1 MEDRK
6 HAGRRVRRALFRR
19 HTKPGAAPG
28 TVETDP
34 TAQKPEIRILSYGP
48 NELKEESIPGVS
60 RVEPLL
66 RRRPITWVNVTG
78 LGDNRTIQEIGRV
91 FKLHPLALED
101 VVNVHQQ
108 PKAEFYGEAL
118 FLVTRIPVPGP
129 RLETEQ
135 ISIFVGD
142 GYVLTFQEHAGDCF
156 EPVRD
161 RLRESRGN
169 IRSEGPDY
177 LAYTLLDSV
186 VDAWFPIVE
195 KYGDTLDEIDRM
207 ITDNDAT
214 NTVPQLHAIRH
225 ELVRARRLFLRQRE
239 ALGIMRR
246 TDESTDLVKPETR
259 IYLRDCQDH
268 TTQII
273 DAIDTFREMCSD
285 LREFHFSQVT
295 DRTNETMRV
304 LTVIATI
311 FIPLSFFTG
320 LWGMNFDTESSPWN
334 MPELEWQL
342 GYPFALGMMATI
354 AAVMLFYFWRKGW
367 LR

>member
-1 MEDRK
+1 MTGRK
-6 HAGRRVRRALFRR
+6 HAGRHIRRALFRR
-19 HTKPGAAPG
+19 HTAPGAVPG

-34 TAQKPEIRILSYGP
+34 SAQKPEIRIFSFGP
-48 NELKEESIPGVS
+48 TELKEETLPGVS
-60 RVEPLL
+60 RVEPILQ
-66 RRRPITWVNVTG
+66 RRPITWINVTG
-78 LGDNRTIQEIGRV
+78 LGDSRTIQEIGRLL
-91 FKLHPLALED
+91 KLHPLALED

-108 PKAEFYGEAL
+108 PKAEFYGESL
-118 FLVTRIPVPGP
+118 FLVTRIPIPGP

-135 ISIFVGD
+135 VSIFVGD
-142 GYVLTFQEHAGDCF
+142 DYVLTFQERSGDCF

-186 VDAWFPIVE
+186 VDAWFPIIE
-195 KYGDTLDEIDRM
+195 HYGDTLDEIDRQ
-207 ITDNDAT
+207 ITDNDAI

-246 TDESTDLVKPETR
+246 TDGSAELVKPETR

-273 DAIDTFREMCSD
+273 DAIDTFREMC
-285 LREFHFSQVT
+285 
-295 DRTNETMRV
+295 
-304 LTVIATI
+304 
-311 FIPLSFFTG
+311 
-320 LWGMNFDTESSPWN
+320 
-334 MPELEWQL
+334 
-342 GYPFALGMMATI
+342 
-354 AAVMLFYFWRKGW
+354 
-367 LR
+367 

>member
-1 MEDRK
+1 MKDHK
-6 HAGRRVRRALFRR
+6 HTGRHIRRALFRR
-19 HTKPGAAPG
+19 HSAPGAEPG

-48 NELKEESIPGVS
+48 DDLKEEFVPGVS
-60 RVEPLL
+60 RVEPIL
-66 RRRPITWVNVTG
+66 RRRPITWINITG
-78 LGDNRTIQEIGRV
+78 LGDKRTIQEIGRV
-91 FKLHPLALED
+91 FNIHPLALED

-118 FLVTRIPVPGP
+118 FLVTRMPVAGP

-142 GYVLTFQEHAGDCF
+142 GYVLTFQEKVGDCF

-161 RLRESRGN
+161 RLREGRGQ

-186 VDAWFPIVE
+186 VDAWFPVVE
-195 KYGDTLDEIDRM
+195 QYGDTLDEIDQK

-214 NTVPQLHAIRH
+214 NTVPQLHSIRH

-246 TDESTDLVKPETR
+246 TDGSADLVKPETR

-342 GYPFALGMMATI
+342 GYPFALGLMATI
-354 AAVMLFYFWRKGW
+354 AGVMLFYFWRKGW

>member
-1 MEDRK
+1 MKEPK
-6 HAGRRVRRALFRR
+6 LSGRRIRRALFRR
-19 HTKPGAAPG
+19 HSAPGAAPG

-34 TAQKPEIRILSYGP
+34 SAQKPKIRILSFGP
-48 NELKEESIPGVS
+48 NELQEENIPGVS
-60 RVEPLL
+60 RIKPIMG
-66 RRRPITWVNVTG
+66 RRPITWVNVTG
-78 LGDNRTIQEIGRV
+78 LGDKRTIQEIGRV
-91 FKLHPLALED
+91 FNLHPLALED

-108 PKAEFYGEAL
+108 PKAEFYGESL
-118 FLVTRIPVPGP
+118 FLVTRIPVSGP

-142 GYVLTFQEHAGDCF
+142 GYVLTFQERPGDCF
-156 EPVRD
+156 EPIRD
-161 RLRESRGN
+161 RLRESRGH

-186 VDAWFPIVE
+186 VDAWFPIIE
-195 KYGDTLDEIDRM
+195 NYGDTLDEIDQK
-207 ITDNDAT
+207 ITDNVAT

-246 TDESTDLVKPETR
+246 TDESADLVKPETR

-320 LWGMNFDTESSPWN
+320 LWGMNFDTQSSPWN

-342 GYPFALGMMATI
+342 GYPFALGTMATI
-354 AAVMLFYFWRKGW
+354 AGVMLFYFWRKGW

>member
-1 MEDRK
+1 MADRK
-6 HAGRRVRRALFRR
+6 HTGRRVRRALFRR
-19 HTKPGAAPG
+19 HTKPGAEPG
-28 TVETDP
+28 TVAPDP
-34 TAQKPEIRILSYGP
+34 AAQKPELRLLSYGP
-48 NELKEESIPGVS
+48 SEFKEETIPGVS
-60 RVEPLL
+60 RIEPLL
-66 RRRPITWVNVTG
+66 HRRPTTWVNVIG
-78 LGDNRTIQEIGRV
+78 LGDSRTIQEIGRIL
-91 FKLHPLALED
+91 KLHPLALED

-108 PKAEFYGEAL
+108 PKAEFYGDSL

-129 RLETEQ
+129 QLETEQ
-135 ISIFVGD
+135 ISIFVGS
-142 GYVLTFQEHAGDCF
+142 GYVLTFQEHSGDCF

-161 RLRESRGN
+161 RLRDGRGS

-186 VDAWFPIVE
+186 VDAWFPVVE

-207 ITDNDAT
+207 ITNDEAT
-214 NTVPQLHAIRH
+214 NTVPQLHTIRH

-246 TDESTDLVKPETR
+246 SDNPADLVTEETR

-285 LREFHFSQVT
+285 LRDLYFSQVN

-320 LWGMNFDTESSPWN
+320 LWGMNFDTDSSPWN
-334 MPELEWQL
+334 MPELEWKL
-342 GYPFALGMMATI
+342 GYPFALGLMGTI
-354 AAVMLFYFWRKGW
+354 TFVMLFYFWRKGW

>member
-1 MEDRK
+1 MKEPK
-6 HAGRRVRRALFRR
+6 HAGRHVRRALFRR
-19 HTKPGAAPG
+19 HTEAGAVPG

-34 TAQKPEIRILSYGP
+34 DAQKPEFRVFSYGP
-48 NELKEESIPGVS
+48 DDFQEEIVPGIS
-60 RVEPLL
+60 RVEPIME
-66 RRRPITWVNVTG
+66 RRPVTWINVTG
-78 LGDNRTIQEIGRV
+78 LGDKRTIQEIGHI

-108 PKAEFYGEAL
+108 PKAEFYPDAL
-118 FLVTRIPVPGP
+118 FLVTRIPIVTS

-135 ISIFVGD
+135 ISIFVGHRF
-142 GYVLTFQEHAGDCF
+142 VLTFQERPSDCF
-156 EPVRD
+156 EPIRD
-161 RLRESRGN
+161 RLRESRGR
-169 IRSEGPDY
+169 IRAAGTDY
-177 LAYTLLDSV
+177 LGYTLLDSV
-186 VDAWFPIVE
+186 VDAWFPIIE
-195 KYGDTLDEIDRM
+195 NYGDTLDEIDRQ

-225 ELVRARRLFLRQRE
+225 ELVKARRLFLRQRE
-239 ALGIMRR
+239 ALGTMSR
-246 TDESTDLVKPETR
+246 TDESADLITPDTR
-259 IYLRDCQDH
+259 IYLRDCRDH

-320 LWGMNFDTESSPWN
+320 LWGMNFDTQSSPWN

-342 GYPFALGMMATI
+342 GYPFALGLMATI
-354 AAVMLFYFWRKGW
+354 AGVMLFYFWRKGW

>member
-1 MEDRK
+1 MSDQK
-6 HAGRRVRRALFRR
+6 HAGRHVRRAMFRR
-19 HTKPGAAPG
+19 RTEPGAAPG
-28 TVETDP
+28 SIETDP
-34 TAQKPEIRILSYGP
+34 NAHKPEIRILSFGP
-48 NELKEESIPGVS
+48 DELKEEPIPGVS
-60 RVEPLL
+60 RVESIL
-66 RRRPITWVNVTG
+66 RRRPITWVNITG
-78 LGDNRTIQEIGRV
+78 LGDSRTIHELGRI

-108 PKAEFYGEAL
+108 PKAEFYDGSL
-118 FLVTRIPVPGP
+118 FLVTRIPIAGE
-129 RLETEQ
+129 RFETEQ

-142 GYVLTFQEHAGDCF
+142 HYVLTFQERPGDCF
-156 EPVRD
+156 EPVRE
-161 RLRESRGN
+161 RLRESRGR
-169 IRSEGPDY
+169 IRSAGPDY
-177 LAYTLLDSV
+177 LAYSLLDSV
-186 VDAWFPIVE
+186 VDAWFPIIE
-195 KYGDTLDEIDRM
+195 RYGDTLDDIDRE
-207 ITDNDAT
+207 ITEQHTLDA
-214 NTVPQLHAIRH
+214 VSRLHAIRH

-246 TDESTDLVKPETR
+246 TDESTQLVKPETR

-273 DAIDTFREMCSD
+273 DAIDAFREMCSD

-320 LWGMNFDTESSPWN
+320 LWGMNFDSSTSPWN

-342 GYPFALGMMATI
+342 GYPFALGLMASV
-354 AAVMLFYFWRKGW
+354 AGVMLLYFWRKGW

>member
-1 MEDRK
+1 MSDKK
-6 HAGRRVRRALFRR
+6 HTGRHVRRALFRR
-19 HTKPGAAPG
+19 HSAPGAAPG
-28 TVETDP
+28 TVAADP
-34 TAQKPEIRILSYGP
+34 AAQKPEIRILSYGP
-48 NELKEESIPGVS
+48 TELKEESLPGVS
-60 RVEPLL
+60 RVEPILK
-66 RRRPITWVNVTG
+66 RRPITWVNVTG
-78 LGDNRTIQEIGRV
+78 LGDSRTIHEIGRI

-118 FLVTRIPVPGP
+118 FLVTRIPIPGP

-135 ISIFVGD
+135 ISIFVGE
-142 GYVLTFQEHAGDCF
+142 GYVLTFQERAGDCF

-161 RLRESRGN
+161 RLRESRGH

-186 VDAWFPIVE
+186 VDAWFPVIE
-195 KYGDTLDEIDRM
+195 HYGDTLDEIDRQ
-207 ITDNDAT
+207 ITDDEPT
-214 NTVPQLHAIRH
+214 NAVSTLHTIRH

-246 TDESTDLVKPETR
+246 TDGSAELVKPETR

-320 LWGMNFDTESSPWN
+320 LWGMNFDTGSSPWN

-342 GYPFALGMMATI
+342 GYPFALGLMATI
-354 AAVMLFYFWRKGW
+354 AGVMLFYFWRKGW

>member
-1 MEDRK
+1 MKDHK
-6 HAGRRVRRALFRR
+6 HAGRHVRRALFRR
-19 HTKPGAAPG
+19 HSAPGAAPG

-48 NELKEESIPGVS
+48 DELKEESIPGVS

-66 RRRPITWVNVTG
+66 RRRPITWVNITG
-78 LGDNRTIQEIGRV
+78 LGDKRTIQELGRV
-91 FKLHPLALED
+91 FNLHPLALED

-118 FLVTRIPVPGP
+118 FLVTRIPVSGP
-129 RLETEQ
+129 HLETEQ

-142 GYVLTFQEHAGDCF
+142 DYVLTFQERHGDCF
-156 EPVRD
+156 EPIRD
-161 RLRESRGN
+161 RLRESRGQ

-186 VDAWFPIVE
+186 VDAWFPVVE
-195 KYGDTLDEIDRM
+195 HYGDTLDEIDRQ
-207 ITDNDAT
+207 ITDNEAT
-214 NTVPQLHAIRH
+214 NAVSQLHTIRH

-246 TDESTDLVKPETR
+246 TDGSAELVKPETR

-320 LWGMNFDTESSPWN
+320 LWGMNFDSESSPWN
-334 MPELEWQL
+334 MPELQWQL
-342 GYPFALGMMATI
+342 GYPFALGVMAMI
-354 AAVMLFYFWRKGW
+354 AGVMLFYFWRKGW

>member
-1 MEDRK
+1 MSQRK
-6 HAGRRVRRALFRR
+6 HIGRHVRRALFRR
-19 HTKPGAAPG
+19 HTAPGAMPG
-28 TVETDP
+28 TVQPDP
-34 TAQKPEIRILSYGP
+34 QAQKPEIRIISYGP
-48 NELKEESIPGVS
+48 TELKEEPLPGVS

-66 RRRPITWVNVTG
+66 HRRPITWVNITG
-78 LGDNRTIQEIGRV
+78 LGDSRTVQELGRV

-108 PKAEFYGEAL
+108 PKAEFYGDSL
-118 FLVTRIPVPGP
+118 FLVTRIPMKGP

-135 ISIFVGD
+135 ISIFVGN
-142 GYVLTFQEHAGDCF
+142 GYVLTFQERAGDCF
-156 EPVRD
+156 EPVRL
-161 RLRESRGN
+161 RLRESRGQ

-186 VDAWFPIVE
+186 VDAWFPVVE
-195 KYGDTLDEIDRM
+195 QYGDTLDEIDSL
-207 ITDNDAT
+207 ITTGDPT
-214 NTVPQLHAIRH
+214 STIPQLHAIRH

-320 LWGMNFDTESSPWN
+320 LWGMNFDTQSSPWN

-342 GYPFALGMMATI
+342 GYPFALALMASI
-354 AAVMLFYFWRKGW
+354 AGAMLLYFWRKGW